1 MRVVRP
7 GRRSGILQPLAA
19 QRHGPGREEQ
29 DHHAALLQG
38 LAPLR
43 VEPGQRSLRAQIA
56 AAPQVHGHAQRQL
69 AQRRGQGAHQALE
82 ARVVGGVEE
91 QSRAAL
97 GGRCGREQSGRET

>member
-1 MRVVRP
+1 MELCCRLV
-7 GRRSGILQPLAA
+7 
-19 QRHGPGREEQ
+19 
-29 DHHAALLQG
+29 QG

-82 ARVVGGVEE
+82 ARVVGGVEVE
-91 QSRAAL
+91 KCLLSRANCISQPVDLRLLSPAISPYSAA
-97 GGRCGREQSGRET
+97 RSVSVS